1 MADEIKADDDGKI
14 AVADAPAPEKSTEAD
29 SLYGPADVQA
39 DEPDGMVKV
48 REDEPGDTKDDA
60 EPEEEQRLLSNKY
73 KTPEELEKAYDELN
87 KKFRRGDSKPVD
99 LDNYKNEKLEEFGL
113 PDDDPLLSGW
123 NALATEEGVSKDF
136 YDKAIGMFIEAIGAQ
151 DVQVKQARAEIME
164 ELGPNAEAIVQDMGQ
179 WAQGYVQSGVW
190 DEENYAWFLTAADS
204 AAGTRALL
212 KIRESYAD
220 RIPFKAAVPAGGEK
234 ITKGQLEQLMNEHN
248 AEGNF
253 RYHVDKQF
261 RAEVDQKAA
270 ASFN

>member
-1 MADEIKADDDGKI
+1 MADEIKADDDGMI

-87 KKFRRGDSKPVD
+87 KKFRRGDSKPVEAD
-99 LDNYKNEKLEEFGL
+99 YVNPKIEEFGI
-113 PDDDPLLSGW
+113 PEDDPLLVGFNEFAQDRGLSKDDY
-123 NALATEEGVSKDF
+123 NALIDT
-136 YDKAIGMFIEAIGAQ
+136 FISSVGAQ
-151 DVQVKQARAEIME
+151 DVAAKQARAEIMQ
-164 ELGPNAEAIVQDMGQ
+164 ELGPNADAIVGDMGQ
-179 WAQGYVQSGVW
+179 WAQGLAKSGVW
-190 DEENYAWFLTAADS
+190 NEDEYAWFTAAADS
-204 AAGTRALL
+204 AVGTRAIL

-234 ITKGQLEQLMNEHN
+234 ITKGELEQLMNERN